1 MTSVESLY
9 LWKQWDQLLHI
20 FLLLSYWFLFKLFSR
35 ERSRCSENSACGG
48 SLHLN
53 LDQFSCDHCYC
64 WLLICSVL
72 KQPYPNRNHCS
83 GYIHCGFGQGL
94 CKIKKKSACSTK
106 LGGNPCPWH
115 CWDYVKNHVCQSQQ
129 DSSRSSQAGA
139 VKPTPMGTIHSLA
152 SLAKPLSHTWLG
164 VSYSLLDH
172 PAEDTVLRSY
182 FKFSVTC

>member
-35 ERSRCSENSACGG
+35 ERSRCSENSLCGG

-94 CKIKKKSACSTK
+94 CKIKKKNLRA
-106 LGGNPCPWH
+106 
-115 CWDYVKNHVCQSQQ
+115 VQSLEE
-129 DSSRSSQAGA
+129 
-139 VKPTPMGTIHSLA
+139 ILA
-152 SLAKPLSHTWLG
+152 HG
-164 VSYSLLDH
+164 IVG
-172 PAEDTVLRSY
+172 TVLKTMCVRANRTVQDLHKQELSNQHPWAL
-182 FKFSVTC
+182 STAWPA